1 MEAFAGT
8 GTKGFS
14 SKFPASTGVPVT
26 ATSYSIDWRG
36 KRVSKAGEYVSSI
49 TRNVPTASIAQ
60 KICTKALRSD
70 SRVGGGESRRRPP

>member
-26 ATSYSIDWRG
+26 EESFKGWRIRIFNHKKRTYSLYCAEDLYKSSAFRFARG
-36 KRVSKAGEYVSSI
+36 RGRI
-49 TRNVPTASIAQ
+49 TAS
-60 KICTKALRSD
+60 TALKT
-70 SRVGGGESRRRPP
+70 